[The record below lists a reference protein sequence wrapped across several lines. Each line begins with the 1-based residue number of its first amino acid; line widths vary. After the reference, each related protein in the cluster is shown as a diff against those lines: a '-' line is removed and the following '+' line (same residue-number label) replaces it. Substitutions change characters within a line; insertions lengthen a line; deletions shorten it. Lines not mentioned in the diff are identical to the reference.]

1 MSELVRLSLSL
12 EQPLLDQLERLLEKQ
27 GYGNR
32 SEFIRDLIRDRLVQE
47 EWQDDDEVVGT
58 ITMVF
63 DHHARQ
69 LQKKLT
75 EAQHHH
81 HKIVLAATHLH
92 LTHELC
98 LEVIMTRGR
107 AVEIQHLTEHL
118 RQQKGVLHVTLSMT
132 STGEDLL

>member
-12 EQPLLDQLERLLEKQ
+12 EQPLLERLEALLAEKR
-27 GYGNR
+27 YGNR

-47 EWQDDDEVVGT
+47 EWNADDEVVGT

-63 DHHARQ
+63 DHHARM

-81 HKIVLAATHLH
+81 HDIVLAATHLH
-92 LTHELC
+92 LTEELC
-98 LEVIMTRGR
+98 LEVIMTRGK
-107 AVEIQHLTEHL
+107 AAEIEHLTEHL
-118 RQQKGVLHVTLSMT
+118 RQQKGVLHVALSMT
-132 STGEDLL
+132 STGLNLQ